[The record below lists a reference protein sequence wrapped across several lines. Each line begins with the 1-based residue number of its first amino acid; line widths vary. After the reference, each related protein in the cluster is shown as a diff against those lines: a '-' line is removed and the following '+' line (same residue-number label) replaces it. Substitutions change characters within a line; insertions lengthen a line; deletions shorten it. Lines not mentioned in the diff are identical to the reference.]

1 MIDANGMAEFNG
13 VQNLEKS
20 TLGHQVIAEI
30 LSFFSDAGKQI
41 TFRAKLKDYKGTVE
55 GVHYLDKRNHIWMMA
70 GRMVE
75 LDFPLLETP
84 LPWIQ
89 ANLVQ
94 CLDRVRNGSVNI
106 NSSIDYP
113 IRSHSQNTC

>member
-1 MIDANGMAEFNG
+1 MAEFNG
-13 VQNLEKS
+13 VQNLEKG

-30 LSFFSDAGKQI
+30 LSFFSYAGKQI
-41 TFRAKLKDYKGTVE
+41 AFGTELKDYKGTVE
-55 GVHYLDKRNHIWMMA
+55 GIQSLDTRNLIWMMA

-75 LDFPLLETP
+75 LNFPLLETP

-94 CLDRVRNGSVNI
+94 CLDRVRNGSVDI
-106 NSSIDYP
+106 NGSVHDP
-113 IRSHSQNTC
+113 IRSHSQDTC